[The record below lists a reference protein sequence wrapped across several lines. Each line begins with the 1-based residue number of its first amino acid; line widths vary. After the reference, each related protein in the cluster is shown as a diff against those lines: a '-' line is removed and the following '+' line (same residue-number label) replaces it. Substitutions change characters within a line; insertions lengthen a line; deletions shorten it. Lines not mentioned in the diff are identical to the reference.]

1 MFELGHG
8 MPCPFM
14 LKDHLDAIHRMTNG
28 NNEPVLDNC
37 GGWNDIQG
45 FKPEIRVTKLEAVLQ
60 RSYCNK

>member
-1 MFELGHG
+1 MV
-8 MPCPFM
+8 FM

-60 RSYCNK
+60 RSYCSK